1 MRVCSKCAPS
11 VQVCGGDSRHG
22 GYVCR
27 GAPRALRCVV
37 CRAPRARSSIGL
49 SARLVS
55 PCESRRR
62 HGTRAPRR
70 GAAPAIATASARARA
85 RKRLASSS
93 PRTEACSRDQ
103 GSSCS
108 AQRPDQ
114 SGRAW
119 CACKRHTQWSR
130 RGETRAGAL
139 ALVGT
144 SGAHTPYSSPLRHLA
159 AELPATPSWRAPPSC
174 SPQWQPGYGACRSS
188 CTRRTSLLSA
198 RVNVRLSQMPVKA
211 YR

>member
-1 MRVCSKCAPS
+1 MRVCFKCAPS

-22 GYVCR
+22 GFVCR
-27 GAPRALRCVV
+27 GAPRALRRVV

-144 SGAHTPYSSPLRHLA
+144 SGHTHLILLRCGTWQLSCQRRLLGERRHL
-159 AELPATPSWRAPPSC
+159 
-174 SPQWQPGYGACRSS
+174 
-188 CTRRTSLLSA
+188 
-198 RVNVRLSQMPVKA
+198 VRLSGSLDTEHVVLAARDEPRCSPRA
-211 YR
+211 